1 MSEKQPCR
9 ICANLL
15 LATTAARNDGMC
27 IPCKGGYRQSTE
39 DGKLRAEERKRYI
52 ASPQALYW
60 EALVNPVHNTPEG
73 FSGLAL
79 AEQHYYAVS
88 VLQGEVYNGGF
99 YQYFGN
105 SSGEHCA
112 NACAGLLELGATQT
126 LALLEEVRR
135 LLFGTQPVPSDQG
148 LRQLSMPTC
157 EDEPDLDCLAALDAL
172 DTQFYLDTE
181 KLDERLLRYARE
193 HRLFKMEVD

>member
-9 ICANLL
+9 MCENLI

-27 IPCKGGYRQSTE
+27 MPCKGGYRERIE
-39 DGKLRAEERKRYI
+39 DGKLRAEDRKHYI

-60 EALVNPVHNTPEG
+60 SALVNRVYDTPEG

-79 AEQHYYAVS
+79 AEQRYYAVS

-99 YQYFGN
+99 DQYFGN
-105 SSGEHCA
+105 SSGEHYA
-112 NACAGLLELGATQT
+112 DACAGLLELGATQT
-126 LALLEEVRR
+126 LALLEEARR

-148 LRQLSMPTC
+148 LRQLSMPTYA
-157 EDEPDLDCLAALDAL
+157 DDPDLECEAALDAL
-172 DTQFYLDTE
+172 DTQFYRNTE
-181 KLDERLLRYARE
+181 QLDERLLTYARK
-193 HRLFKMEVD
+193 HRLFDMEAD